1 MLAPIFCFDLPL
13 WANLCDIYTR
23 KPSPGLMGLAV
34 PTGSQSIYRT
44 AKNEFLSATGWT
56 IVEDVLRQSWAQMT
70 VAGTLLGD

>member
-1 MLAPIFCFDLPL
+1 LGKPLRYLLAETL
-13 WANLCDIYTR
+13 A
-23 KPSPGLMGLAV
+23 GLDGFGC
-34 PTGSQSIYRT
+34 PNGIQSIYRT